1 MTGTLPKRRNSP
13 AMFAIRAAEHAATI
27 VPTVIAGLSV
37 WTRWPVLFGIP
48 VGAVFGLVG
57 GIVVLGLVVDWWMTR
72 FSVNSSGISYD
83 SGLVVRRSTSLGWP
97 EVVSVQVSRSA
108 VARLLGC
115 SRVLIGI
122 GTESKANLVIE
133 AVPQAVAAEIEG
145 YFEAG
150 RDRPS
155 PGTPVSGARSHGAG
169 PAAEGGSGSTEAR
182 GASDLARRAGDRTTD
197 PGDLIYRIRVRDY
210 LLISVTYGQFVL
222 LFPFLMELYENAA
235 ALLPLP
241 PVLPAISD
249 LPGPLWA
256 QVVAGLAV
264 CGAAAM
270 AFGTLVAWLRY
281 RTFEVRLRAGV
292 FAMSGGLISAE
303 SRQMPRSQVGGVRI
317 QRNPLMRVSGYA
329 RLAFVSRQSG
339 ERIGANIVFP
349 AARLERVRDS
359 VRNHFPAYAAAADR
373 APEVSRPLRWGLI
386 GAAAATLTMT
396 SWAASSM
403 PPVRAVALMA
413 AVAIVLLA
421 ASNYCWATVAL
432 DPGNAVLHFRRGFL
446 WVTHYVVP
454 WDSVYFAHS
463 YQLPVPGRLSAG
475 AVCLGVYD
483 SRAVRLWIP
492 VSGPLLID
500 RFIETTANAPTLHEN
515 EEKA

>member
-1 MTGTLPKRRNSP
+1 
-13 AMFAIRAAEHAATI
+13 MFATRAAEHAATI
-27 VPTVIAGLSV
+27 VPTVVAGLSIS
-37 WTRWPVLFGIP
+37 TRWPVLFGIP
-48 VGAVFGLVG
+48 VGLVFGLVG
-57 GIVVLGLVVDWWMTR
+57 CVAVLGLVVDWWTTR
-72 FSVNSSGISYD
+72 FSVNSGGISYD

-133 AVPQAVAAEIEG
+133 AVPQAVATELEG

-150 RDRPS
+150 RVRPS
-155 PGTPVSGARSHGAG
+155 SDAAVPGGREHAVDASVNPVV
-169 PAAEGGSGSTEAR
+169 
-182 GASDLARRAGDRTTD
+182 D
-197 PGDLIYRIRVRDY
+197 PTVDQGDLIYRVSPRDY

-235 ALLPLP
+235 AFLPLP
-241 PVLPAISD
+241 AGLPAISD
-249 LPGPLWA
+249 LPGPLWQ
-256 QVVAGLAV
+256 QVVAGVAV
-264 CGAAAM
+264 VGAAAL

-281 RTFEVRLRAGV
+281 RAFQVRHRAGV

-303 SRQMPRSQVGGVRI
+303 SRQMPRAQVGGVRI

-359 VRNHFPAYAAAADR
+359 VRHHFPAYADAADR
-373 APEVSRPLRWGLI
+373 APGVSRSLRWGLV
-386 GAAAATLTMT
+386 GVSATTLTVA
-396 SWAASSM
+396 SWAASTM
-403 PPVRAVALMA
+403 PPVRASALLA
-413 AVAIVLLA
+413 AVAIALLA
-421 ASNYCWATVAL
+421 ASNYCWATVAP
-432 DPGNAVLHFRRGFL
+432 DPENAVLHYRRGFL

-463 YQLPVPGRLSAG
+463 YHLPVAGRLSVG

-492 VSGPLLID
+492 VSRPSLMD
-500 RFIETTANAPTLHEN
+500 RFIETTANAPAHHEN